1 MLLLYRNSIDSY
13 ILILYLIILLN
24 SCISSNN
31 FLVESLELSFY
42 SNTSSASS
50 DILLLP
56 FKFGWLYFSYLIA
69 LARTSSTMLNTS
81 GKSGYLS
88 LVLDLRE
95 NAFSFSTLSMML
107 AVVLSLTAFYY
118 VELCSLYLTLFIYL
132 FIYFN

>member
-1 MLLLYRNSIDSY
+1 
-13 ILILYLIILLN
+13 
-24 SCISSNN
+24 
-31 FLVESLELSFY
+31 
-42 SNTSSASS
+42 
-50 DILLLP
+50 
-56 FKFGWLYFSYLIA
+56 
-69 LARTSSTMLNTS
+69 MLNTS